1 MPATTT
7 PRLCFPVAAAVGVL
21 AWLAVL
27 TAADPVWSAAP
38 LLRAGA
44 QPGGSQTERLQFTYG
59 VDSSSWFWQRQ
70 QDEELAVGTASQ
82 RVSVPNPQSP
92 ATLPVA
98 VEAGEPTKLAAL
110 RFDLAGRDVPEGS
123 TVTGFLLTVA
133 EGTEPG
139 DTVPTVNPLGR
150 ELRACRADA
159 AWSPGE
165 ADLWE
170 ARPEQADACVT
181 GVRTEAEV
189 DPEAEP
195 DPEGGELAATWT
207 FDLASLAGDWGE
219 DPFANHGVVLGPVLP
234 DDAGPTE
241 TWQVNLLLP
250 RRDDPNTPVDEYEQT
265 AGRTVV
271 ELAYLPGEAAG
282 QEPGG
287 EPGSGAPPA
296 PAGGAGDVGGS
307 PGRLDGAGGVPDP
320 GAPPEAGDPSE
331 AGSPPAS
338 EQPVP
343 VAQPFAPRPPWY
355 VWLLIPAALLA
366 VMLVRG
372 ALVEEPATARPGG
385 VIETIR
391 RRNTRRR
398 GGELPVPASLPARL
412 AATFTRLGGRSAG

>member
-1 MPATTT
+1 M
-7 PRLCFPVAAAVGVL
+7 L

-27 TAADPVWSAAP
+27 APAGPVWSAAP

-44 QPGGSQTERLQFTYG
+44 QPGGTETERLQFTYG

-70 QDEELAVGTASQ
+70 QDEEVAVGTVSQ

-123 TVTGFLLTVA
+123 TVTGFVLTVA

-139 DTVPTVNPLGR
+139 DTVPTLNPLGR
-150 ELRACRADA
+150 ELLACRAGA

-170 ARPEQADACVT
+170 ARPEQADECVT
-181 GVRTEAEV
+181 GVRAEAEV
-189 DPEAEP
+189 DPDAEDAP
-195 DPEGGELAATWT
+195 TATWT
-207 FDLASLAGDWGE
+207 FDLSALAGDWGE
-219 DPFANHGVVLGPVLP
+219 DPFGNHGVVFGPVLP

-250 RRDDPNTPVDEYEQT
+250 RRDDPNTPVDEYQQT
-265 AGRTVV
+265 AGRTVA
-271 ELAYLPGEAAG
+271 ELAYLPGPAAG
-282 QEPGG
+282 QEQRA
-287 EPGSGAPPA
+287 GAAVPPA
-296 PAGGAGDVGGS
+296 PAGDAGDPGGS
-307 PGRLDGAGGVPDP
+307 PGGLGGAGGVPDR
-320 GAPPEAGDPSE
+320 GAPPEAGDPPD

-338 EQPVP
+338 DQPVP
-343 VAQPFAPRPPWY
+343 VAQPFAPSPPWY

-366 VMLVRG
+366 ALLVRG

-385 VIETIR
+385 VIDTIR
-391 RRNTRRR
+391 RRNTERR
-398 GGELPVPASLPARL
+398 GGELPVPASLTARL
-412 AATFTRLGGRSAG
+412 AATFTRPGRS